1 MNKKNWLKIASRLLA
16 LYGVMLLTALEDMS
30 GAQFVVTLLEGVVSS
45 LYLILCAAAD
55 SRGE

>member
-30 GAQFVVTLLEGVVSS
+30 GAQFVVTLLAGVASS